1 MTWRTKKRNLTSEN
15 STARPGEN
23 LCLPNFQPRMDA
35 NKREYSQ
42 TSWGQTSWGRESFHS
57 VIPEIP
63 ATVKQF
69 LFNTIYHHAE
79 KTPDPLVES
88 LGWVPWLSSPRNIW
102 RIDEGVLQDTELS
115 CSSEDGRLIVR
126 KTQDLPGSP
135 TVSGRCVERLFW
147 KMSGRQ
153 NELCCFEIEM
163 LE

>member
-88 LGWVPWLSSPRNIW
+88 LGWVRRVTYEELMKEYCKIRNCPAQAKTVSW
-102 RIDEGVLQDTELS
+102 SFVRHRIYP
-115 CSSEDGRLIVR
+115 GRLQFQV
-126 KTQDLPGSP
+126 D
-135 TVSGRCVERLFW
+135 VSSGCSGKCQAGR
-147 KMSGRQ
+147 
-153 NELCCFEIEM
+153 NELCWFEIET